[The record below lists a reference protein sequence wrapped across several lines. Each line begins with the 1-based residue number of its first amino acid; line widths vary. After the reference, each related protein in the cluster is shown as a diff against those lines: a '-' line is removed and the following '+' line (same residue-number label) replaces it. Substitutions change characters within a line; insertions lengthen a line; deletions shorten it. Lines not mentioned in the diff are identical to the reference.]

1 MTLPV
6 ARSRSTD
13 QQYFGVY
20 EGIVSDV
27 NDPGKEGRIKIKMPW
42 FDPLMET
49 EWCRVRQFYAGNGY
63 GAFFIPNV
71 GDEVLIAF
79 IQGDMRQ
86 PIILGGL
93 YNGVDK
99 PPSEDPRERMI
110 CSRNGHKIRFIDSTP
125 SSGDM
130 GALIIEDA
138 HGNRITLSNGKIA
151 LSSVSILEVKAPI
164 VTINGRVVQP
174 SPSPI

>member
-6 ARSRSTD
+6 ARNRSTD
-13 QQYFGVY
+13 QQYYGVY

-99 PPSEDPRERMI
+99 PPSEDPRERMAEL
-110 CSRNGHKIRFIDSTP
+110 GDAGFIQFTVDESA
-125 SSGDM
+125 GLVRAYDLVWI
-130 GALIIEDA
+130 G
-138 HGNRITLSNGKIA
+138 
-151 LSSVSILEVKAPI
+151 
-164 VTINGRVVQP
+164 
-174 SPSPI
+174 